1 MLTKLVARASKSGGE
16 DGVPSNLPSIL
27 LPGENC
33 ITLMCVSQ
41 SRSIYLYKWADPLS
55 PPILFPSPS
64 FSPSPP
70 ILFPS
75 PPSFSYSGVVK
86 GGELLSI
93 SITFIQP
100 LSPSPPILFPSLSHS
115 GVVKG
120 GELLSMSVT
129 FIQPLSPSPPILF
142 PSPPSFSHSGVVK
155 GCELLSISITF
166 IQPSIISV
174 VIVSVLYIW
183 LPPCTVVH

>member
-16 DGVPSNLPSIL
+16 DGVPSDLPSIL

-55 PPILFPSPS
+55 LPILFPSPS

-75 PPSFSYSGVVK
+75 PPSFS
-86 GGELLSI
+86 
-93 SITFIQP
+93 
-100 LSPSPPILFPSLSHS
+100 HS

-120 GELLSMSVT
+120 GEFLSISIT

-166 IQPSIISV
+166 IQPSIGD
-174 VIVSVLYIW
+174 
-183 LPPCTVVH
+183 C

>member
-16 DGVPSNLPSIL
+16 DGVPSDIPSIL

-33 ITLMCVSQ
+33 IPLTITLMCVSLH
-41 SRSIYLYKWADPLS
+41 IPLYKWADPPS
-55 PPILFPSPS
+55 PPILFPSPPS

-75 PPSFSYSGVVK
+75 PPSFSHFGVVK

-100 LSPSPPILFPSLSHS
+100 LSPSPPILFPS
-115 GVVKG
+115 
-120 GELLSMSVT
+120 
-129 FIQPLSPSPPILF
+129 
-142 PSPPSFSHSGVVK
+142 PPSFSHSGVVK
-155 GCELLSISITF
+155 GFELLSISITC

-174 VIVSVLYIW
+174 VIVSVPEFLYIW